1 MEVELRE
8 EIKRLIG
15 LQAIDQEL
23 RSQEQ
28 ELSKVSARVDE
39 LQSRVEQG
47 AAELDLFKGEQ
58 RDSELARRE
67 LERTLAEGEVQ
78 IRNKRMRLSLIKN
91 ERELQALGHE
101 VEVLKESNQRIEAE
115 LLARMDGGEQ
125 HAARLKELSETLA
138 RDRAEFKDAQKEVA
152 GQIEELRARIA
163 ARRREREG
171 LAGQIGANLRQ
182 RYETIF
188 ERRGGFAVVAVKGG
202 TCQGCRMRI
211 PPQLFNLIQRFEAI
225 HFCPNCQ
232 RVLYYAADKETEA

>member
-8 EIKRLIG
+8 EIKRLAG

-28 ELSKVSARVDE
+28 ELSRIGARVAE
-39 LQSRVEQG
+39 LQGRVEQT
-47 AAELDLFKGEQ
+47 AAEVEALKVQE
-58 RDSELARRE
+58 RESALARRE

-101 VEVLKESNQRIEAE
+101 VKMLKESNQRLEAE
-115 LLARMDGGEQ
+115 LLTRMDGGEQ
-125 HAARLKELSETLA
+125 NATRLQELTETLERDRTELKE
-138 RDRAEFKDAQKEVA
+138 AQKEIA
-152 GQIEELRARIA
+152 GQIEELNARIA
-163 ARRREREG
+163 ARQKEREQ
-171 LAGQIGANLRQ
+171 LAAKIDTGLRQ

-188 ERRGGFAVVAVKGG
+188 ERRGGFAVVPVKSG

-232 RVLYYAADKETEA
+232 RILYHEADKQTEA